1 MKVCAGRMAFLY
13 RCSSLL
19 DKKCRQTLC
28 TSLIQPYIDYCCCS
42 WYGGLSA
49 ALRERLNVIQRK
61 MIRFIHSMDNRG
73 HVDLSHLR
81 DLGWMHIPDRVKY
94 FRMAHLFRIRH
105 KLAPKYLLP
114 NFKAVSDAHTYNTR
128 GSTYNFHLSREL
140 SRFSDGFAFTAIR
153 QWNDLP
159 NSIKSIS
166 GFQVF
171 KRKLKDHLLS
181 QYG

>member
-1 MKVCAGRMAFLY
+1 
-13 RCSSLL
+13 
-19 DKKCRQTLC
+19 
-28 TSLIQPYIDYCCCS
+28 
-42 WYGGLSA
+42 
-49 ALRERLNVIQRK
+49 
-61 MIRFIHSMDNRG
+61 
-73 HVDLSHLR
+73 
-81 DLGWMHIPDRVKY
+81 
-94 FRMAHLFRIRH
+94 MAHLFRIWH

-114 NFKAVSDAHTYNTR
+114 NIKAVSDAHTNNTR
-128 GSTYNFHLSREL
+128 GSTYNLSREL

-181 QYG
+181 QYGWFLTGIFDRFIRSWNSFDSRSSEFLVACTRLYTPLCPSVGWSVGRSVGRSPFYFFYSFYSYQVILSQLSDFESN

>member
-1 MKVCAGRMAFLY
+1 MIFHICVIWVGCIFRIVC
-13 RCSSLL
+13 
-19 DKKCRQTLC
+19 
-28 TSLIQPYIDYCCCS
+28 
-42 WYGGLSA
+42 
-49 ALRERLNVIQRK
+49 NVFEWR
-61 MIRFIHSMDNRG
+61 S
-73 HVDLSHLR
+73 
-81 DLGWMHIPDRVKY
+81 
-94 FRMAHLFRIRH
+94 AHLFRIWH

-114 NFKAVSDAHTYNTR
+114 NIKAVSDAHTNNTR

-159 NSIKSIS
+159 YSIKSIS

-181 QYG
+181 QYGWFLTDIFDRFLRSWNSFDSRSYEFFNFLWIYF